1 MPRREREG
9 SEGRDSAV
17 IWAYRLEMFE
27 EDDRHVAHLLRQPAV
42 IHLML
47 LLILGFI
54 LLVVVLMALSYAD

>member
-1 MPRREREG
+1 
-9 SEGRDSAV
+9 
-17 IWAYRLEMFE
+17 MFE

-47 LLILGFI
+47 LLLILGFI